1 MGTGTI
7 LKLLMTVILTAASLS
22 ACSLDQRGQDGLV
35 RIQLNTRAHS
45 GGPSRLG
52 TLTGGGMAA
61 PTAIS
66 YYVIDV
72 EGEGIPRQVIEPTK
86 CVKAS
91 PTSSAMVPALLQAG
105 EAERTELELLVPVGA
120 NRKIKIVRVDLSLP
134 AGSSSPQFG
143 ESPFQFKMRNPGHTV
158 SGDMFVLA
166 EATIPFLNGDQSVTL
181 TEKAVPEA
189 IPNLCQAQGNNQ
201 PPIANA
207 DVELLNY
214 EPWEGLGPNG
224 QINPYRAWNNT
235 PHYLMVRGE
244 VKNKGAS
251 PLGFP
256 IWPTPSYTPSA
267 TLGGLGIGLP
277 NGYFSRQTF
286 NSQERA
292 FYQWVFP
299 NYSPAPT
306 GTTPSQLQITL
317 PYSGGSSAS
326 IVHSFPW
333 VMHSTPAPISSPV
346 VSQVAGYANL
356 YKARLDFT
364 RSGSVIPVRPY
375 GSLYSAVNTQ
385 YDLSPVEASG
395 TLGSFTSETG
405 ATALALDPAGTMIFV
420 ATPTKLV
427 SRYNFNQSTT
437 TAINSV
443 TLSVSATALL
453 VVGTKVLIADQT
465 QAISAIDYTSASPSP
480 VPVYDGGTGAAF
492 KGMVLDSVGGLV
504 LSDSARHVLLR
515 LTPTQLNSALA
526 GTSPAPGSATLL
538 AGEVGTMGNVDGP
551 LLPTARFK
559 NPGAMARDASG
570 NILLVD
576 GGNMSIRR
584 VVVGGSVTTLPSPV
598 AAFAYGN
605 PSQIAM
611 SGDSVLVS
619 DSSRHVVYR
628 IPPSGGPE
636 VLVGKYGSTTGSA
649 TDGLLLEDS
658 ALSTPSALA
667 VDSSGA
673 IFIGDS
679 NKVKRAMA
687 SCPVQKDTGGVSP
700 RPFNAGKGCEFFYR
714 VYNGSAF
721 VAATN
726 HPILKL
732 GLSDGSGLEGYF
744 TPQLTLAGH
753 TYPSGYVGQGNDLVY
768 NPTLG
773 SVLTVTQTF
782 VSALGGVWSL
792 PSVTGNAVT
801 IERVSIRSD
810 AGTSTNAGMVT
821 LSDGTLVLS
830 SRMVNGAPIRE
841 LEILVKSVSNAVGS
855 IAFYKQRFS
864 FVPVI
869 PANTTSRLSVGV
881 NPVNAGFEVSTQ
893 CNSWQIQAYFQGR
906 PLPVASGSLATFGGN
921 TYSATLAGVIS
932 FTPATVGT
940 LSITN
945 AVAKYKSLDGDVGA
959 PAASWSGTVVS
970 SVTCTLSSGT
980 GATFD
985 AAN

>member
-1 MGTGTI
+1 MRTGTI

-52 TLTGGGMAA
+52 TLTGGGMTA
-61 PTAIS
+61 PTANS
-66 YYVIDV
+66 FYVIDV
-72 EGEGIPRQVIEPTK
+72 EGEGIPRQIIEPSK

-91 PTSSAMVPALLQAG
+91 PTSSAMVPALLQPG

-120 NRKIKIVRVDLSLP
+120 NRKVKIVRVDLNIP

-143 ESPFQFKMRNPGHTV
+143 ESPFRFKMRNPGYSV

-181 TEKAVPEA
+181 IEKAVPEA

-207 DVELLNY
+207 DVELLKY

-256 IWPTPSYTPSA
+256 AWPNPSSTPSA
-267 TLGGLGIGLP
+267 TLDGLGIGWP
-277 NGYFSRQTF
+277 NGYFSRQTL
-286 NSQERA
+286 NSQESG

-306 GTTPSQLQITL
+306 GATPSQVQITL
-317 PYSGGSSAS
+317 PYSGGSSPS

-333 VMHSTPAPISSPV
+333 VMHSTPAPISNPV

-364 RSGSVIPVRPY
+364 RNGSVIPVRPY

-385 YDLSPVEASG
+385 YDLSPFEARG
-395 TLGSFTSETG
+395 TLDSFAPDSG
-405 ATALALDPAGTMIFV
+405 ATALALNSDETIIFV
-420 ATPTKLV
+420 ATPGKFV
-427 SRYNFNQSTT
+427 KRYNITQAPPAAPVS
-437 TAINSV
+437 SV
-443 TLSVSATALL
+443 TLVNAATALQ

-465 QAISAIDYTSASPSP
+465 QFIRAFDYTLASPTP

-492 KGMVLDSVGGLV
+492 KGMVLDSAGGLV

-515 LTPTQLNSALA
+515 LTPTQLNSALG
-526 GTSPAPGSATLL
+526 GTAPAPGSATLL

-611 SGDSVLVS
+611 RGDSVLVS

-628 IPPSGGPE
+628 IPPSGSPE
-636 VLVGKYGSTTGSA
+636 ILVGKYGSNAGSA
-649 TDGLLLEDS
+649 TSGLLLEDS
-658 ALSTPSALA
+658 AQSSPSALA
-667 VDSSGA
+667 TGASGS
-673 IFIGDS
+673 IYIGDS
-679 NKVKRAMA
+679 NKVRRAMA
-687 SCPVQKDTGGVSP
+687 PCPVQKDMGGVPP

-721 VAATN
+721 APAN
-726 HPILKL
+726 HPIMKI
-732 GLSDGSGLEGYF
+732 GLRDGSGLEGYY
-744 TPQLTLAGH
+744 TPQLSLAGH
-753 TYPSGYVGQGNDLVY
+753 TYPSGYVGEGNDLVY
-768 NPTLG
+768 NPTLA
-773 SVLTVTQTF
+773 SALTVTQADVT
-782 VSALGGVWSL
+782 APGGWIL
-792 PSVTGNAVT
+792 PSMTGNTVT
-801 IERVSIRSD
+801 IEGVSIRSD
-810 AGTSTNAGMVT
+810 SGTSTNVGMVT
-821 LSDGTLVLS
+821 LSSGTLELS

-841 LEILVKSVSNAVGS
+841 LEILVKAVPTAGGS

-869 PANTTSRLSVGV
+869 PANATSRLSIGIGQV
-881 NPVNAGFEVSTQ
+881 AEGFQVSTS
-893 CNSWQIQAYFQGR
+893 CASWQIQAYYQGR
-906 PLPVASGSLATFGGN
+906 SLPVASGSLANFGVN
-921 TYSATLAGVIS
+921 TYSATPAGVIS

-970 SVTCTLSSGT
+970 SLTCSLNAVA
-980 GATFD
+980 GAVNNV
-985 AAN
+985 AN